1 MKVSPLKASMMEK
14 RYQVFVSS
22 TYADLQTERRAV
34 IETLVEADCIPAGME
49 LFPAAD
55 EDQFAFIKR
64 VIDDCDYYLL
74 IIGGRYGSVTQSGI
88 SYTEQEY
95 DYAVRKGLKVIAL
108 IHGKPED
115 IPFGKSEQD
124 PVLRE
129 RLQRFKD
136 KVSTGRLVK
145 FWEKPEELP
154 GLVALSLS
162 KTIRLYPA
170 VGWVRANAV
179 ASQDLLQ
186 EMNELR
192 KESAR
197 LQKAL
202 SEIEST
208 PVVTGLAGLD
218 EKITLQG
225 SYIDPY
231 TVGSRRTPWEM
242 KVSWRDIFGAISPYI
257 VKFPTEHDVKKKL
270 SEAMMTKANLRG
282 SLPEINDQLFETV
295 AIQLKA
301 LGLVNITYMR
311 VANPLFAPPGVWSLT
326 ASGEKL
332 MTEIRAVRSGTTTP
346 VT

>member
-1 MKVSPLKASMMEK
+1 MEK

-22 TYADLQTERRAV
+22 TYADLQVERRAV
-34 IETLVEADCIPAGME
+34 IETLIEADCIPAGME

-74 IIGGRYGSVTQSGI
+74 IIGGRYGSVTQAGI

-95 DYAVRKGLKVIAL
+95 DYALQKGLKVIAL
-108 IHGKPED
+108 IHGKPQD

-129 RLQRFKD
+129 RLQTFKD
-136 KVSTGRLVK
+136 KVCRGRLVK
-145 FWEKPEELP
+145 FWEKAEELP
-154 GLVALSLS
+154 GLVAISLS

-179 ASQDLLQ
+179 ASEDLLQ

-192 KESAR
+192 KENAR

-202 SEIEST
+202 SEIEIT

-218 EKITLQG
+218 EEILLKG
-225 SYIDPY
+225 SYSDPY
-231 TVGSRRTPWEM
+231 ARSSRRTSWEI
-242 KVSWRDIFGAISPYI
+242 KVSWRDIFGAIAPYI
-257 VKFPTEHDVKKKL
+257 SKYPAEYDVKAKLSQAML
-270 SEAMMTKANLRG
+270 SEANLNG
-282 SLPEINDQLFETV
+282 KEPEIDDHLFETV
-295 AIQLKA
+295 AIQLRA
-301 LGLVNITYMR
+301 LGLVNIMYTRTLDPFYTT
-311 VANPLFAPPGVWSLT
+311 AGVWSL
-326 ASGEKL
+326 SPRGEKL
-332 MTEIRAVRSGTTTP
+332 MIEIRAVRSNMPIT
-346 VT
+346 